1 MPPVVHRA
9 EPRTRR
15 SSPAARGAGGAA
27 STAHPAAT
35 RAALRALEAGGSA
48 VDAAIAAQA
57 VICTVMPQAAGL
69 GGDLLALVH
78 RAGRPAVA
86 VNGVGRSP
94 AVAPARWATE
104 GGSSVTVPGLVDGWV
119 ALHALGGRL
128 ELGTCLA
135 PARAA
140 AAGHPVGEDLA
151 RAARAHAAR
160 LGRHGAAGWPLLG
173 LAAGAV
179 WAQPELAALLDAVAA
194 RGRAALHEGP
204 AAAAVAAAVRSSGG
218 TLSADDLAAH
228 RTTTAEPV
236 AVAWDGGQL
245 LVQPPSSQGLLLAMA
260 AQWLE
265 RGGHAPG
272 GDAPS
277 EHVLVELVGAAFAH
291 RTDVVARGA
300 RLLDE
305 PLAVDHARASRAGGP
320 RSYLHTAGVAVA
332 DADGTVV
339 SSLVSV
345 FDDFGSGVLV
355 PELGIVL
362 GNRAAGF
369 TDGANAPGPGRY
381 PVHTLAP
388 ALLQRDG
395 GDTLALATPG
405 ADGQVQTLLQVLAR
419 LRYDGAPLQGALDA
433 PRWRSEDGRLLLEE
447 GHPAAAALRGL
458 GHDVVD
464 RRWGDD
470 VFGAVVAAGHDGAGH
485 DGAGHDGAGPYAAAD
500 RRRGVTAGAAA

>member
-1 MPPVVHRA
+1 VQV
-9 EPRTRR
+9 
-15 SSPAARGAGGAA
+15 
-27 STAHPAAT
+27 
-35 RAALRALEAGGSA
+35 LEAGGSA
-48 VDAAIAAQA
+48 VDAAVAAQA
-57 VICTVMPQAAGL
+57 VICTVVPQAAGL

-78 RAGRPAVA
+78 RPGRPAVA

-94 AVAPARWATE
+94 AAAPARWGTD
-104 GGSSVTVPGLVDGWV
+104 GGSSVTVPGLVDGWLT
-119 ALHALGGRL
+119 LHGLGGRL
-128 ELGTCLA
+128 DLGTCLA

-140 AAGHPVGEDLA
+140 AEGHPVSDDLA
-151 RAARAHAAR
+151 GAARTHAER
-160 LGRHGAAGWPLLG
+160 LRRHGAGGWPPLTLP
-173 LAAGAV
+173 AGAPWV
-179 WAQPELAALLDAVAA
+179 QPELGALLDAVAA
-194 RGRAALHEGP
+194 DGRAAFYEGR
-204 AAAAVAAAVRSSGG
+204 AAEAVAAAVRGCGG

-236 AVAWDGGQL
+236 AVAWDGGRL
-245 LVQPPSSQGLLLAMA
+245 LVQPPSTQGVLLAMA

-265 RGGHAPG
+265 RSGRAPG
-272 GDAPS
+272 DLA
-277 EHVLVELVGAAFAH
+277 EADHVLVELVGAAFAH
-291 RTDVVARGA
+291 RADVVARGA
-300 RLLDE
+300 ALLDE
-305 PLAVDHARASRAGGP
+305 PLAVDPDRASGSGGP

-388 ALLQRDG
+388 ALLERDG
-395 GDTLALATPG
+395 GVLALATPG

-419 LRYDGAPLQGALDA
+419 LRYEGAPLADALDG
-433 PRWRSEDGRLLLEE
+433 PRWRSEDGRLLVEQ
-447 GHPAAAALRGL
+447 GHPAAAALRAL

-464 RRWGDD
+464 RPSGED
-470 VFGAVVAAGHDGAGH
+470 VFGAVVAAGHDGAGPH
-485 DGAGHDGAGPYAAAD
+485 AAAD